1 MSYQD
6 LNGTVR
12 NDFRFMKDGA
22 YTDRA
27 AIPRTIRRTGTA
39 GTIRSGKTCPS
50 CGMKR
55 SVMNKC
61 ECNS

>member
-1 MSYQD
+1 MSYQT

-12 NDFRFMKDGA
+12 NDYRFMKDGA

-27 AIPRTIRRTGTA
+27 AIPRTIRRTAKTGTV
-39 GTIRSGKTCPS
+39 RSGKVCIG
-50 CGMKR
+50 CGMVR
-55 SVMNKC
+55 SVTNKC